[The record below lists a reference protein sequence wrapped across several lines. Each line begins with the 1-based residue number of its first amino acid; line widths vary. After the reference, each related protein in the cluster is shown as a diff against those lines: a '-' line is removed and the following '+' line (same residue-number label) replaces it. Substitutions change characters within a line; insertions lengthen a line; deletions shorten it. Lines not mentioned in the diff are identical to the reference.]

1 MLRRQEGYALRK
13 IKEKNYLMPYGQKI
27 ADQRKGMVLNETG
40 SFLWN
45 FLEQPKEREEIL
57 EAVIQY
63 YEIKEKERGEIEK
76 QIGAFIDQLLTL
88 GVLNDDLKPL
98 QEPFWGAMEIGMLRV
113 GLYGR
118 EEFFSEK
125 FKPFLKNN
133 RFENI
138 VGESASN
145 HEQVSEQRV
154 EVLYGIPPF
163 YSNGKIL
170 LKNKEL
176 EVFDLA
182 GIYELYFPTMKNI
195 QKVYVTKDTGYARI
209 YCNLEAERA
218 DETEKEIYCENLFHV
233 IRHIFLLYA
242 QKNGYYALHSASILY
257 RGQAWLF
264 SGHSGMGKSTHTA
277 LWHEYVDTPYLNGDL
292 NLIGKNETG
301 EGYCI
306 YGIPWC
312 GTSGLC
318 TTETIDL
325 GGIVLLGRD
334 VEDHVEELSP
344 FEQVLRVTQRMISPA
359 WTEQMATGNLE
370 FVEQMA
376 EKTWI
381 TQLFCTK
388 EPSAVEVIRKWIDEK
403 NEEIEA

>member
-13 IKEKNYLMPYGQKI
+13 IKEKNYLMPYGQII

-40 SFLWN
+40 SFLWD
-45 FLEQPKEREEIL
+45 FLEQPKKREEIL

-76 QIGAFIDQLLTL
+76 QIRAFIDQLLTL
-88 GVLNDDLKPL
+88 GVLNDDLTPL
-98 QEPFWGAMEIGMLRV
+98 QEPFWGAMEIGMLRM

-145 HEQVSEQRV
+145 YEQESGQKV

-163 YSNGKIL
+163 YSNGKLL

-195 QKVYVTKDTGYARI
+195 QKVYVTKDAGYARV

-218 DETEKEIYCENLFHV
+218 DETEKEIYRENLFHV

-318 TTETIDL
+318 TTETIEL
-325 GGIVLLGRD
+325 GGIILLGRD
-334 VEDHVEELSP
+334 KEDHVEELSP

-388 EPSAVEVIRKWIDEK
+388 APSAVEVIRKWIDEK

>member
-133 RFENI
+133 SFENI
-138 VGESASN
+138 VGESASI
-145 HEQVSEQRV
+145 HKQVSEQRV

-218 DETEKEIYCENLFHV
+218 DETEKEIYRENLFHV

-292 NLIGKNETG
+292 NLIGKSEEG

-376 EKTWI
+376 EKAWI

-388 EPSAVEVIRKWIDEK
+388 NPSAVEVIQKWIDEK

>member
-63 YEIKEKERGEIEK
+63 YEIEEKERGEIEK
-76 QIGAFIDQLLTL
+76 QIGAFINQLLTL
-88 GVLNDDLKPL
+88 GVLNEDLKPL

-133 RFENI
+133 SFENI
-138 VGESASN
+138 VGESASI
-145 HEQVSEQRV
+145 HKQVSEQRV

-218 DETEKEIYCENLFHV
+218 DETEKEIYCENLFHM

-292 NLIGKNETG
+292 NLIGKSEEG

-376 EKTWI
+376 EKAWI

-388 EPSAVEVIRKWIDEK
+388 NPSAVEVIQKWIDEK

>member
-13 IKEKNYLMPYGQKI
+13 IQEKNYLMPYGQKI

-98 QEPFWGAMEIGMLRV
+98 QEPFWGAMEIGMLGI

-138 VGESASN
+138 VGESDSN
-145 HEQVSEQRV
+145 HDQGSEQRV

-163 YSNGKIL
+163 YSNGKLL

-195 QKVYVTKDTGYARI
+195 QKVYVTKDAGYARV

-218 DETEKEIYCENLFHV
+218 DETEKEIYRENLFHV

-292 NLIGKNETG
+292 NLIGKSEEG

-318 TTETIDL
+318 TTETVEL
-325 GGIVLLGRD
+325 GGIILLGRD
-334 VEDHVEELSP
+334 AEDYVEELSP

-370 FVEQMA
+370 FAEQMA
-376 EKTWI
+376 EQTWV

-388 EPSAVEVIRKWIDEK
+388 DPSAVEVIRKWIDEK

>member
-63 YEIKEKERGEIEK
+63 YEIKENERDEVEK
-76 QIGAFIDQLLTL
+76 QIEAFLEQLLAL
-88 GVLNDDLKPL
+88 GVLNEDLRPL
-98 QEPFWGAMEIGMLRV
+98 CEPLWGVMEIGMLRI

-133 RFENI
+133 SFENI
-138 VGESASN
+138 VGESDSNSGLASG
-145 HEQVSEQRV
+145 QKV

-163 YSNGKIL
+163 YSNGKLL

-176 EVFDLA
+176 EVFELA

-195 QKVYVTKDTGYARI
+195 QKVYVTKDAGYARI
-209 YCNLEAERA
+209 YCDLEAERA
-218 DETEKEIYCENLFHV
+218 DETEKEIYRENLFHV
-233 IRHIFLLYA
+233 IRHVFLLYA

-277 LWHEYVDTPYLNGDL
+277 LWHEYAGTPYLNGDL
-292 NLIGKNETG
+292 NLIGKSEEG

-318 TTETIDL
+318 TTETREL
-325 GGIVLLGRD
+325 GGIILLGRD
-334 VEDHVEELSP
+334 EEDHVEELSP

-370 FVEQMA
+370 FVEQIA
-376 EKTWI
+376 EQTWI

-388 EPSAVEVIRKWIDEK
+388 NPSAVDVIRKWIDEK

>member
-76 QIGAFIDQLLTL
+76 QIGVFINQLLTL

-98 QEPFWGAMEIGMLRV
+98 QEPFWGAMEIGMLRI

-133 RFENI
+133 KFENI
-138 VGESASN
+138 VGESAFN
-145 HEQVSEQRV
+145 HEQGSGQKV
-154 EVLYGIPPF
+154 EVIYGIPPF
-163 YSNGKIL
+163 YSNGKLL

-182 GIYELYFPTMKNI
+182 GIYELYFSTMKNI
-195 QKVYVTKDTGYARI
+195 QKVYVTKDAGYARV

-218 DETEKEIYCENLFHV
+218 DETEKEIYRENLFHV

-292 NLIGKNETG
+292 NLIGKSEEG

-318 TTETIDL
+318 TTETIEL
-325 GGIVLLGRD
+325 GGIILLGRD
-334 VEDHVEELSP
+334 KEDHVEELSP
-344 FEQVLRVTQRMISPA
+344 FEQVLRVTQRMISPV

-388 EPSAVEVIRKWIDEK
+388 NPSAVEVIRKWIDEK

>member
-63 YEIKEKERGEIEK
+63 YEIEEKERGEIEK
-76 QIGAFIDQLLTL
+76 QIGAFINQLLTL
-88 GVLNDDLKPL
+88 GVLNEDLKPL

-182 GIYELYFPTMKNI
+182 GIYELHFPTMENI
-195 QKVYVTKDTGYARI
+195 QKVYVTKDAGYVRI

-376 EKTWI
+376 EKAWI

>member
-138 VGESASN
+138 VGESDSN
-145 HEQVSEQRV
+145 HDQGSEQRV

-163 YSNGKIL
+163 YSNGKLL

-195 QKVYVTKDTGYARI
+195 QKVYVTKDAGYARV
-209 YCNLEAERA
+209 YCNLGAERA
-218 DETEKEIYCENLFHV
+218 DETEKEIYRENLFHV

-292 NLIGKNETG
+292 NLIGKSEEG

-370 FVEQMA
+370 FVEQMT

-388 EPSAVEVIRKWIDEK
+388 APSAVEVIRKWIDEK

>member
-76 QIGAFIDQLLTL
+76 QIGAFINQLLTL
-88 GVLNDDLKPL
+88 GVLNEDLKPL
-98 QEPFWGAMEIGMLRV
+98 QEPFWGVMEIGMLRI

-133 RFENI
+133 SFENI
-138 VGESASN
+138 VGESDSNSGLASG
-145 HEQVSEQRV
+145 QKV

-163 YSNGKIL
+163 YSNGKLL

-176 EVFDLA
+176 EVFELA

-195 QKVYVTKDTGYARI
+195 QKVYVTKDAGYARI
-209 YCNLEAERA
+209 YCDLEAERA
-218 DETEKEIYCENLFHV
+218 DETEKEIYRENLFHV
-233 IRHIFLLYA
+233 IRHVFLLYA

-277 LWHEYVDTPYLNGDL
+277 LWHEYAGTPYLNGDL
-292 NLIGKNETG
+292 NLIGKSEEG

-318 TTETIDL
+318 TTETREL
-325 GGIVLLGRD
+325 GGIILLGRD
-334 VEDHVEELSP
+334 EEDHVEELSP

-370 FVEQMA
+370 FVEQMT

-388 EPSAVEVIRKWIDEK
+388 APSAVEVIRKWIDEK

>member
-63 YEIKEKERGEIEK
+63 YKIKEKERGEIEK

-98 QEPFWGAMEIGMLRV
+98 QEPLWGAMEIGMLGI

-133 RFENI
+133 SFENI
-138 VGESASN
+138 VGESASI
-145 HEQVSEQRV
+145 HKQVSEQRV

-182 GIYELYFPTMKNI
+182 GIYELHFPTMENI
-195 QKVYVTKDTGYARI
+195 QKVYVTKDAGYARV

-277 LWHEYVDTPYLNGDL
+277 LWHEYAGTPYLNGDL
-292 NLIGKNETG
+292 NLIGKSEEG

-334 VEDHVEELSP
+334 TEDHVEELSP

-376 EKTWI
+376 EKAWI

-388 EPSAVEVIRKWIDEK
+388 NPSAVEVIQKWIDEK

>member
-63 YEIKEKERGEIEK
+63 YEIEEKERGEIEK
-76 QIGAFIDQLLTL
+76 QIGAFINQLLTL
-88 GVLNDDLKPL
+88 GVLNEDLKPL

-133 RFENI
+133 SFENI
-138 VGESASN
+138 VGESASI
-145 HEQVSEQRV
+145 HKQVSEQRV

-195 QKVYVTKDTGYARI
+195 QKVYVTKDAGYARV

>member
-13 IKEKNYLMPYGQKI
+13 IKDKNYLMPYGQKI

-76 QIGAFIDQLLTL
+76 QIGVFIDQLLTL

-98 QEPFWGAMEIGMLRV
+98 QEPFWGAMEIGMLRI

-138 VGESASN
+138 VGESASI
-145 HEQVSEQRV
+145 HKQVSEQRV

-195 QKVYVTKDTGYARI
+195 QKVYVTKDAGYARV

-218 DETEKEIYCENLFHV
+218 DETEKEIYRENLFHV

-292 NLIGKNETG
+292 NLIGKSEEG

-318 TTETIDL
+318 TTETVEL
-325 GGIVLLGRD
+325 GGIILLGRD
-334 VEDHVEELSP
+334 AEDYVEELSP

-370 FVEQMA
+370 FAEQMA

-388 EPSAVEVIRKWIDEK
+388 DPSAVEVIRKWIDEK

>member
-63 YEIKEKERGEIEK
+63 YEIEEKERGEIEK
-76 QIGAFIDQLLTL
+76 QIGAFINQLLTL
-88 GVLNDDLKPL
+88 GVLNEDLKPL

-133 RFENI
+133 SFENI
-138 VGESASN
+138 VGESASI
-145 HEQVSEQRV
+145 HKQVSEQRV

-376 EKTWI
+376 EKAWI

-388 EPSAVEVIRKWIDEK
+388 NPSAVEVIQKWIDEK

>member
-133 RFENI
+133 SFENI
-138 VGESASN
+138 VGESASI
-145 HEQVSEQRV
+145 HKQVSEQRV

-182 GIYELYFPTMKNI
+182 GIYELHFPTMDNI
-195 QKVYVTKDTGYARI
+195 QKVYVTKDTAYARI

-344 FEQVLRVTQRMISPA
+344 FEQVLRVTQRMISPT

-376 EKTWI
+376 EQTRI
-381 TQLFCTK
+381 TQFFCTK
-388 EPSAVEVIRKWIDEK
+388 NPSAVEVIRKWIDEK

>member
-138 VGESASN
+138 VG
-145 HEQVSEQRV
+145 
-154 EVLYGIPPF
+154 
-163 YSNGKIL
+163 
-170 LKNKEL
+170 
-176 EVFDLA
+176 
-182 GIYELYFPTMKNI
+182 
-195 QKVYVTKDTGYARI
+195 
-209 YCNLEAERA
+209 
-218 DETEKEIYCENLFHV
+218 
-233 IRHIFLLYA
+233 
-242 QKNGYYALHSASILY
+242 
-257 RGQAWLF
+257 
-264 SGHSGMGKSTHTA
+264 
-277 LWHEYVDTPYLNGDL
+277 
-292 NLIGKNETG
+292 
-301 EGYCI
+301 
-306 YGIPWC
+306 
-312 GTSGLC
+312 
-318 TTETIDL
+318 
-325 GGIVLLGRD
+325 
-334 VEDHVEELSP
+334 
-344 FEQVLRVTQRMISPA
+344 
-359 WTEQMATGNLE
+359 
-370 FVEQMA
+370 
-376 EKTWI
+376 
-381 TQLFCTK
+381 
-388 EPSAVEVIRKWIDEK
+388 
-403 NEEIEA
+403 

>member
-63 YEIKEKERGEIEK
+63 YEIEEKERGEIEK
-76 QIGAFIDQLLTL
+76 QIGAFINQLLTL
-88 GVLNDDLKPL
+88 GVLNEDLKPL

-133 RFENI
+133 SFENI
-138 VGESASN
+138 VGESASI
-145 HEQVSEQRV
+145 HKQVSEQRV

-264 SGHSGMGKSTHTA
+264 SGHSGMGKSTHTSK
-277 LWHEYVDTPYLNGDL
+277 L
-292 NLIGKNETG
+292 
-301 EGYCI
+301 
-306 YGIPWC
+306 
-312 GTSGLC
+312 
-318 TTETIDL
+318 
-325 GGIVLLGRD
+325 
-334 VEDHVEELSP
+334 
-344 FEQVLRVTQRMISPA
+344 Q
-359 WTEQMATGNLE
+359 
-370 FVEQMA
+370 
-376 EKTWI
+376 
-381 TQLFCTK
+381 
-388 EPSAVEVIRKWIDEK
+388 
-403 NEEIEA
+403 

>member
-63 YEIKEKERGEIEK
+63 YEIEEKERGEIEK
-76 QIGAFIDQLLTL
+76 QIGAFINQLLTL
-88 GVLNDDLKPL
+88 GVLNEDLKPL

-133 RFENI
+133 SFENI
-138 VGESASN
+138 VGESASI
-145 HEQVSEQRV
+145 HKQVSEQRV

-195 QKVYVTKDTGYARI
+195 QKVYVTKDAGYARV

-218 DETEKEIYCENLFHV
+218 DETEKEIYRENLFHV

-376 EKTWI
+376 EKAWI

-388 EPSAVEVIRKWIDEK
+388 DPSAVEVIRKWIDEK

>member
-13 IKEKNYLMPYGQKI
+13 IQEKNYLMPYGQKI

-98 QEPFWGAMEIGMLRV
+98 QEPFWGAMEIGMLRI

-125 FKPFLKNN
+125 LKPFLKNN
-133 RFENI
+133 SFENI

-145 HEQVSEQRV
+145 HEQGSGQKV

-163 YSNGKIL
+163 YFNGKIL

-182 GIYELYFPTMKNI
+182 GIYELHFPTMKNI
-195 QKVYVTKDTGYARI
+195 QKVYVTKDAGYARV

-218 DETEKEIYCENLFHV
+218 DETEKETYCENLFHV

-257 RGQAWLF
+257 REQAWLF

-277 LWHEYVDTPYLNGDL
+277 LWHEYAGTPYLNGDL
-292 NLIGKNETG
+292 NLIGKSEEG

-318 TTETIDL
+318 TTETIEL
-325 GGIVLLGRD
+325 GGIILLGRD
-334 VEDHVEELSP
+334 KEDHVEELSP
-344 FEQVLRVTQRMISPA
+344 FEQVLRVTQRMISPT

-376 EKTWI
+376 EQTWI

-388 EPSAVEVIRKWIDEK
+388 DPSAVEVIRKWIDEK

>member
-63 YEIKEKERGEIEK
+63 YEIEEKERGEIEK
-76 QIGAFIDQLLTL
+76 QIGAFINQLLTL
-88 GVLNDDLKPL
+88 GVLNEDLKPL

-133 RFENI
+133 SFENI
-138 VGESASN
+138 VGESASI
-145 HEQVSEQRV
+145 HKQVSEQRV

-370 FVEQMA
+370 FAEQMA
-376 EKTWI
+376 EQTWV

-388 EPSAVEVIRKWIDEK
+388 DPSAVEVIRKWIDEK

>member
-98 QEPFWGAMEIGMLRV
+98 QEPFWGAMEIGMLRI

-133 RFENI
+133 SFENI
-138 VGESASN
+138 VGESASI
-145 HEQVSEQRV
+145 HKQVSEQRV

-182 GIYELYFPTMKNI
+182 GIYELHFPTMENI

-334 VEDHVEELSP
+334 AEDHVEELSP

-370 FVEQMA
+370 FAEQMA

-388 EPSAVEVIRKWIDEK
+388 APSAVEVIRKWIDEK

>member
-76 QIGAFIDQLLTL
+76 QIGAFINQLLTL

-98 QEPFWGAMEIGMLRV
+98 QEPFWGAMEIGMLGI

-133 RFENI
+133 SFENI
-138 VGESASN
+138 VGESAFN
-145 HEQVSEQRV
+145 HEQGSGQKV

-163 YSNGKIL
+163 YSNGKLL

-277 LWHEYVDTPYLNGDL
+277 FWHEYVDTPYLNGDL

-334 VEDHVEELSP
+334 TEDHVEELSP

-359 WTEQMATGNLE
+359 WTEQMASGNLE

-388 EPSAVEVIRKWIDEK
+388 APSAVEVMRKWIDEK

>member
-13 IKEKNYLMPYGQKI
+13 IKDKNYLMPYGQKI

-76 QIGAFIDQLLTL
+76 QIGVFINQLLTL

-98 QEPFWGAMEIGMLRV
+98 QEPFWGAMEIGMLRI

-138 VGESASN
+138 VGESASI
-145 HEQVSEQRV
+145 HKQVSEQRV

-318 TTETIDL
+318 TTETVEL
-325 GGIVLLGRD
+325 GGIILLGRD
-334 VEDHVEELSP
+334 AEDYVEELSP

-370 FVEQMA
+370 FAEQMA
-376 EKTWI
+376 EQTWI

-388 EPSAVEVIRKWIDEK
+388 DPSAVEVIRKWIDEK
-403 NEEIEA
+403 NEGIEA

>member
-76 QIGAFIDQLLTL
+76 QIGVFINQLLTL

-98 QEPFWGAMEIGMLRV
+98 QEPFWGAMEIGMLRI

-125 FKPFLKNN
+125 FKPFLKSN

-138 VGESASN
+138 VGESASI
-145 HEQVSEQRV
+145 HKQVSEQRV

-318 TTETIDL
+318 TTETVEL
-325 GGIVLLGRD
+325 GGIILLGRD
-334 VEDHVEELSP
+334 AEDYVEELSP

-370 FVEQMA
+370 FAEQMA

-388 EPSAVEVIRKWIDEK
+388 APSAVEVIRKWIDEK

>member
-63 YEIKEKERGEIEK
+63 YEIEEKERGEIEK
-76 QIGAFIDQLLTL
+76 QIGAFINQLLTL
-88 GVLNDDLKPL
+88 GVLNEDLKPL

-133 RFENI
+133 SFENI
-138 VGESASN
+138 VGESASI
-145 HEQVSEQRV
+145 HKQVSEQRV

-370 FVEQMA
+370 FVEQMT

-388 EPSAVEVIRKWIDEK
+388 APSAVEVIRKWIDEK

>member
-63 YEIKEKERGEIEK
+63 YEIEEKERGEIEK
-76 QIGAFIDQLLTL
+76 QIGAFINQLLTL
-88 GVLNDDLKPL
+88 GVLNEDLKPL

-133 RFENI
+133 SFENI
-138 VGESASN
+138 VGESASI
-145 HEQVSEQRV
+145 HKQVSEQRV

-292 NLIGKNETG
+292 NLIGKSEEG

-318 TTETIDL
+318 TTETVEL
-325 GGIVLLGRD
+325 GGIILLGRD
-334 VEDHVEELSP
+334 AEDYVEELSP

-376 EKTWI
+376 EKAWI

-388 EPSAVEVIRKWIDEK
+388 NPSAVEVIQKWIDEK

>member
-76 QIGAFIDQLLTL
+76 QIGAFINQLLTL
-88 GVLNDDLKPL
+88 GVLNEDLKPL

-133 RFENI
+133 SFENI
-138 VGESASN
+138 VGESASI
-145 HEQVSEQRV
+145 HKQVSEQRV

-218 DETEKEIYCENLFHV
+218 DETEKEIYRENLFHV

-376 EKTWI
+376 EKAWI

-388 EPSAVEVIRKWIDEK
+388 NPSAVEVIQKWIDEK